1 MQPPYDRLIGPE
13 KLMKAKQGFYQ
24 NDERKGLG
32 EPDFMEAVGVT
43 ATEYRSYLQNN
54 PLIVSSLTHRKMLIL
69 ASPSARHFKALFKI
83 LDIQT
88 EDT

>member
-1 MQPPYDRLIGPE
+1 
-13 KLMKAKQGFYQ
+13 
-24 NDERKGLG
+24 
-32 EPDFMEAVGVT
+32 MEAVGVT

-54 PLIVSSLTHRKMLIL
+54 PLIVSELTHRKMLIL